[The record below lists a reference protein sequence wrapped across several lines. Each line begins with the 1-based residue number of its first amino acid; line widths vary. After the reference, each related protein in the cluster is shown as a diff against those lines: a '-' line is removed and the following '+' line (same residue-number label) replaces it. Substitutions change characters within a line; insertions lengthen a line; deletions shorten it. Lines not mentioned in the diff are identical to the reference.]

1 MDLVLVVLRSL
12 LAAFWLL
19 LIVRSVVEL
28 VQSFSPDWR
37 PKGALV
43 VVLELVFMVTDPPV
57 RFFRRII
64 PNTTI
69 GAVRVDIS
77 LMVLMFVVLIAL
89 RVVS

>member
-1 MDLVLVVLRSL
+1 MDLVLVVVRTL
-12 LAAFWLL
+12 LAAFWFLL
-19 LIVRSVVEL
+19 LVRSVVEL

-37 PKGALV
+37 PRGVLV

-57 RFFRRII
+57 RLFRRII
-64 PNTTI
+64 PDTTI
-69 GAVRVDIS
+69 GAVRLDIS